1 MANNDEILKAIE
13 SLKKD
18 MATKSDLE
26 ASEKRMT
33 QQISTT
39 EKSLKQ
45 AILASQ
51 EDTINALKEYIHE
64 AYDMHEKRIGA
75 IEDHLGLSTPE

>member
-18 MATKSDLE
+18 MVTKSDLE
-26 ASEKRMT
+26 ASEKRVK
-33 QQISTT
+33 T
-39 EKSLKQ
+39 ELKQ

-64 AYDMHEKRIGA
+64 AYDMHEKRIETL
-75 IEDHLGLSTPE
+75 EDAADIPHPDRN

>member
-26 ASEKRMT
+26 ASEKR
-33 QQISTT
+33 IKT
-39 EKSLKQ
+39 ELKQ

-51 EDTINALKEYIHE
+51 EDTINALKDYIHE